1 MNADLFDIIVIGAGP
16 GGCATAA
23 RISEARP
30 DWRVALVETGPAKGN
45 ALVSAPAGI
54 VGLVGRRNRHNYAY
68 ETVPQRDLNDRRGF
82 QPRGRGVGGSSLINA
97 MIYIRGQPEDYDGWA
112 AAGCTGWGWSDVL
125 PLFLRAEDNH
135 RGADAF
141 HGTGGPL
148 HVDDLWTDVALTGD
162 FLTAAKQAGY
172 PLNDDFNGQTQE
184 GFGTYQLFQKG
195 GRRFDAGTAYIH
207 TRRGPNLRLL
217 PETQAL
223 RLTFENG
230 RVTGVE
236 VRHRGQTHMI
246 SARREVVL
254 AGGAFG
260 TPQLLML
267 SGIGPAEHLRQHGIA
282 VVADRQAVGANLQDH
297 LDHISSRLVHGGGV
311 IGTTPVGSIPL
322 LRGLLPYL
330 QGKRGNLS
338 SNFAEAGGFVRSS
351 PSVDRP
357 DLQFHFTIGLVE
369 NHARRI
375 ILKTGISLHACV
387 LRPASRGTVRL
398 ATADPAGALLI
409 DPCYL
414 SDAGD
419 LQTLVKGVR
428 IAEHI
433 LRQPA
438 LEQHKGRP
446 FRALD
451 PQDDAAIEASIRAH
465 ADTIYHPVGTC
476 RMGSDAASV
485 VDPELRVRGV
495 TGLRIADAS
504 IMPTIVSG
512 NTQAP
517 SAMIGERAADLILR
531 SARQQD
537 AA

>member
-1 MNADLFDIIVIGAGP
+1 MSEDVFDIIVIGAGP

-23 RISEARP
+23 RIAEARP
-30 DWRVALVETGPAKGN
+30 DWRIALVETGPAKGN
-45 ALVSAPAGI
+45 ALVSTPAGI

-68 ETVPQRDLNDRRGF
+68 ETVPQRELNDRCGF

-97 MIYIRGQPEDYDGWA
+97 MIYIRGQAEDYDGWA
-112 AAGCTGWGWSDVL
+112 AAGCTGWGWGDVL
-125 PLFLRAEDNH
+125 PLFLRAEDNR
-135 RGADAF
+135 RGADTF

-162 FLTAAKQAGY
+162 FITAARQAGY
-172 PLNDDFNGQTQE
+172 PLNSDFNGRTQE
-184 GFGTYQLFQKG
+184 GFGTYQLFQKA
-195 GRRFDAGTAYIH
+195 GRRFDAGSAYIH
-207 TRRGPNLRLL
+207 TRPHPNLTLL
-217 PETQAL
+217 SDTQAL
-223 RLTFENG
+223 RLTFEKN
-230 RVTGVE
+230 RATGVE
-236 VRHRGQTHMI
+236 VRHHRRTRTLTARG
-246 SARREVVL
+246 EVVL

-267 SGIGPAEHLRQHGIA
+267 SGIGPAEHLRRHGIGI
-282 VVADRQAVGANLQDH
+282 VADRNEVGANLQDH
-297 LDHISSRLVHGGGV
+297 LDHISSRLVRGGGV
-311 IGTTPVGSIPL
+311 IGTTPIGSIPL
-322 LRGLLPYL
+322 LRGVLPYL
-330 QGKRGNLS
+330 QGKRGSLS

-375 ILKTGISLHACV
+375 ILKTGISLHVCV

-398 ATADPAGALLI
+398 ANADPASAPLI
-409 DPCYL
+409 DPRYL

-428 IAEHI
+428 IAEQI
-433 LRQPA
+433 LRQHA
-438 LEQHKGRP
+438 LERYKGRP

-495 TGLRIADAS
+495 NGLRIADAS

-531 SARQQD
+531 TGRSETT
-537 AA
+537 